1 MKTTHK
7 NITSDYLRRIRVFTF
22 LMAFVLVFPSCEDV
36 LEERPKTVAVE
47 VFYNTAEE
55 VETAVNAI
63 YTPLRS
69 NNMVEQVVILD
80 THTDWGYGRGS
91 RADYNNLQGFNAA
104 NINNAGSR
112 WNDFYLAI
120 RNANL
125 VIDNAPNGTS
135 ISQEDIDKYIA
146 EARFLRAFA
155 YFQLVRNWG
164 SILLR
169 TEENMLDFDLP
180 KSPVDAVYDLI
191 ISDLTFA
198 ENNLPENQ
206 ALIGKPTLYAAKTML
221 ADVHLTLG
229 NFSDAMDKANEVI
242 QSGKYSL
249 VPVQDKEDFQYNL
262 FGPELVTSTEE
273 IFYLKYTREAGQ
285 GSWML
290 WVLSHPSTGNFN
302 FGGAYAH
309 YSDATNPFYINW
321 SDDDIRKSLWDRI
334 DFGLGANTI
343 VSSKYIDQNAVEQ
356 SRGAG
361 NDLPIY
367 RYAEVL
373 LIYAE
378 ASALAANGPTP
389 EGIEALNMV
398 HRRAYGQDPSAPS
411 EFDFNIADYDAQS
424 FQDLVL
430 QERAYEFIFEGKRWY
445 DLKRTGKTKEVIEPA
460 KGITIAEKA
469 YLWPIPI
476 SELDYNASL
485 DPATDQ
491 NPGY

>member
-1 MKTTHK
+1 MKTIYK
-7 NITSDYLRRIRVFTF
+7 NTTRDFLRRIGLLTF
-22 LMAFVLVFPSCEDV
+22 LMALVLVFPSCEDV

-206 ALIGKPTLYAAKTML
+206 ALIGKPTFYAAKTML

-229 NFSDAMDKANEVI
+229 NFSDAMNKANEVI

-309 YSDATNPFYINW
+309 YSDATNPFYVNW

-334 DFGLGANTI
+334 DFGLGANTL

-378 ASALAANGPTP
+378 ASALVANGPTP
-389 EGIEALNMV
+389 EGVEALNMV
-398 HRRAYGQDPSAPS
+398 HRRAYGQDPNTSS
-411 EFDFNIADYDAQS
+411 EFDFNISDYDAQS
-424 FQDLVL
+424 FQDMVL

-445 DLKRTGKTKEVIEPA
+445 DLKRTGKTREVIEPA

>member
-1 MKTTHK
+1 MKMIHQ
-7 NITSDYLRRIRVFTF
+7 NINSDYLRRIGVLTF
-22 LMAFVLVFPSCEDV
+22 LVAFVLVFPSCEDV

-389 EGIEALNMV
+389 EGVEALNMV
-398 HRRAYGQDPSAPS
+398 HRRAYGQDPGAPS